1 MKESTAYTLLEK
13 VKVDYDVIAKDFSK
27 TRRELWSDLLF
38 LGNIAKD
45 NDNILD
51 LGCGNGRLVK
61 LFEDLRINYTGIDI
75 SPNLISEAMQDFGE
89 NDRQKFVVGDALNL
103 PFADN
108 SFDKVYSIAFFHH
121 IPSKKMRIQVMN
133 ELKRVLKPEGILL
146 LTVWN
151 LRQKKFRKFIYQ
163 NIFNKLKGK
172 SEMDFFDA
180 LIPWR
185 RDGEPILRYCHAF
198 TKNELKKLVV
208 NADFKLMEID
218 YSIRKNDKANLYVI
232 AQAKK

>member
-1 MKESTAYTLLEK
+1 MNESTADTLLEK

-38 LGNIAKD
+38 LGDWAKKG
-45 NDNILD
+45 DNILD

-61 LFEDLRINYTGIDI
+61 LFKDLRINYTGIDI
-75 SPNLISEAMQDFGE
+75 SPNLINEAKQDFGE
-89 NDRQKFVVGDALNL
+89 NSKQKFMIGNALDL
-103 PFADN
+103 PFEDN
-108 SFDKVYSIAFFHH
+108 SFDKVYSIAFLHH
-121 IPSKKMRIQVMN
+121 IPSKKMRIQVMD
-133 ELKRVLKPEGILL
+133 EIKRVLKPDGLLL

-163 NIFNKLKGK
+163 NILNKLTGK
-172 SEMDFFDA
+172 SDMDFFDA

-185 RDGEPILRYCHAF
+185 RDGEPIYRYCHAF

-218 YSIRKNDKANLYVI
+218 YSIRKNNKANLYVI
-232 AQAKK
+232 VQAKK

>member
-1 MKESTAYTLLEK
+1 MNESTAHALLEK
-13 VKVDYDVIAKDFSK
+13 VKADYDVIAKDFSK
-27 TRRELWSDLLF
+27 TRKELWSDLLF
-38 LGNIAKD
+38 LGDLAKD
-45 NDNILD
+45 GDNILD

-75 SPNLISEAMQDFGE
+75 SPNLLDQAKQDFGE
-89 NDRQKFVVGDALNL
+89 NDRQKFVVGGALNL

-121 IPSKKMRIQVMN
+121 IPSKKMRIQVMD
-133 ELKRVLKPEGILL
+133 EIKRVLRPDGLLL

-163 NIFNKLKGK
+163 NILNKLKGK
-172 SEMDFFDA
+172 SDMDFFDV

-185 RDGEPILRYCHAF
+185 RDGESIYRYCHAF

-208 NADFKLMEID
+208 DADFKLMEID
-218 YSIRKNDKANLYVI
+218 YSIRKNNKANLYVI